1 MEEQTG
7 LTTESMDLFA
17 DVTESDISE
26 MTENEAPQE
35 DAKPSETEDA
45 EDKKDKDQTTEEGT
59 DEALDAKPS
68 DESYTL
74 THLGKEVKL
83 SREELIR
90 TAQKGLDYD
99 RVRGSYDRIEGLARK
114 SGQSVNDFL
123 AALNDRADEAIISK
137 RTQELLET
145 GEFSENS
152 ARQMAQME
160 QRIKAQE
167 KAEQERTETESRQNA
182 FREAI
187 GSFVMNNP
195 EFMKEFPD
203 AQLPADMIADLN
215 NGMDINGAWARHQLT
230 QERKANEEMKKQ
242 LAGYEQSRKNKQ
254 NAAPSIKSEDEKGAK
269 DPFLEGL
276 MMGRW

>member
-1 MEEQTG
+1 MDGQAS
-7 LTTESMDLFA
+7 LSTESMDLFA
-17 DVTESDISE
+17 DVTENDISE

-35 DAKPSETEDA
+35 DAKPSENA
-45 EDKKDKDQTTEEGT
+45 EEAKENEKLKEE
-59 DEALDAKPS
+59 EAPEAKPS
-68 DESYTL
+68 ETEESYTL
-74 THLGKEVKL
+74 HHLGKEVKVN
-83 SREELIR
+83 RQELMDAAER
-90 TAQKGLDYD
+90 GLDYG
-99 RVRGSYDRIEGLARK
+99 RIRAHYDRLENLARK

-123 AALNDRADEAIISK
+123 AALTDRADEAIISK

-167 KAEQERTETESRQNA
+167 KAEQERTETENRQNA

-215 NGMDINGAWARHQLT
+215 NGMDINGAWARHQLA

-254 NAAPSIKSEDEKGAK
+254 NAAPSIKSEDENGAK